1 MILQFVHALMM
12 LLSSKPDKT
21 LQTTNPEEYQKLRTK
36 YKKMLVQENII
47 AIVVILMNII
57 ITYTVVEQIKAFDDD
72 ECSF

>member
-1 MILQFVHALMM
+1 MM

-47 AIVVILMNII
+47 AIIVILMNII

>member
-1 MILQFVHALMM
+1 MM